1 MRIRPR
7 HGCHTRVQDPWRE
20 TGQVAIIPDEWR
32 HGRGQ
37 AFSSWLRGDRIYE
50 VSSSSPSTSL
60 STISSRAPGK
70 IILSG
75 EQFVVLGAPAVAMAV
90 NLYSK
95 IDVRPS
101 QSGRIE
107 VTADIPLHLVGDAD
121 KRSSSAENQELL
133 EPLRLAASATL
144 DHLGTEERSV
154 HVDANCQIPIGAGLG
169 SSASTTVATISAV
182 AKSRGTRLDRREIF
196 KLAFIPENY
205 LHGHPSGVDQA
216 TCTYGGIIQFRK
228 PSKIKSVNVKRPP
241 MILVC
246 DSGIHRST
254 KALVGSVVKRS
265 REQTEGFQTHLEEI
279 NTLSNAVVKALQSE
293 DDNEL
298 GSLMNRNHELLRQ
311 IGVSTPMLNRLV
323 AAARKG
329 GALGAKLT
337 GAGGGGCIIALCAD
351 KKARSR
357 IAREL
362 RTRGGTIYNVSL
374 DVRGVD

>member
-1 MRIRPR
+1 VR
-7 HGCHTRVQDPWRE
+7 
-20 TGQVAIIPDEWR
+20 
-32 HGRGQ
+32 
-37 AFSSWLRGDRIYE
+37 
-50 VSSSSPSTSL
+50 SSSPSTSL
-60 STISSRAPGK
+60 AIVSSRAPGK
-70 IILSG
+70 IIVSG

-101 QSGRIE
+101 QSGQIE
-107 VTADIPLHLVGDAD
+107 VTADIPLHLVSDAD
-121 KRSSSAENQELL
+121 KRSSSADNQELL

-144 DHLGTEERSV
+144 NHLATKDRGV
-154 HVDANCQIPIGAGLG
+154 LVDANCEIPIGAGLG

-182 AKSRGTRLDRREIF
+182 AKSTGTRLDRREIF
-196 KLAFIPENY
+196 KLAFIPENF

-228 PSKIKSVNVKRPP
+228 PSKINAIKVKRPP

-246 DSGIHRST
+246 DSGVHRST

-265 REQTEGFQTHLEEI
+265 RTQADKFQTHLEEI
-279 NTLSNAVVKALQSE
+279 TRLSNAVVKALRDE
-293 DDNEL
+293 DDIAL

-311 IGVSTPMLNRLV
+311 IGVSTPRLDGLV
-323 AAARKG
+323 AAARKT

-351 KKARSR
+351 NKARSS
-357 IAREL
+357 IARGL
-362 RTRGGTIYNVSL
+362 RREGGTIYNVSL
-374 DVRGVD
+374 DLQGVQ

>member
-1 MRIRPR
+1 VRS
-7 HGCHTRVQDPWRE
+7 
-20 TGQVAIIPDEWR
+20 
-32 HGRGQ
+32 
-37 AFSSWLRGDRIYE
+37 FLR
-50 VSSSSPSTSL
+50 STSPA
-60 STISSRAPGK
+60 TVSSRAPGK

-90 NLYSK
+90 NLYST

-121 KRSSSAENQELL
+121 KRSSAAKNQELL

-144 DHLGTEERSV
+144 DHLASNERNV
-154 HVDANCQIPIGAGLG
+154 HVDANCEIPIGAGLG

-182 AKSRGTRLDRREIF
+182 AKSTGTRLDRREIF
-196 KLAFIPENY
+196 KLAFMPENY

-228 PSKIKSVNVKRPP
+228 PSKIKAINIKRPP

-246 DSGIHRST
+246 DSGVHRST

-265 REQTEGFQTHLEEI
+265 RKQADMFQTHLEEI
-279 NTLSNAVVKALQSE
+279 TTLSNGVVKALRDE
-293 DDNEL
+293 DDNGL

-311 IGVSTPMLNRLV
+311 ICVSTPRLDRLV
-323 AAARKG
+323 AKARKA

-337 GAGGGGCIIALCAD
+337 GAGGGGCIIALCDD
-351 KKARSR
+351 KKIQSN

-362 RTRGGTIYNVSL
+362 RREGGTIYDVSL
-374 DVRGVD
+374 DKGGVL

>member
-1 MRIRPR
+1 VR
-7 HGCHTRVQDPWRE
+7 
-20 TGQVAIIPDEWR
+20 
-32 HGRGQ
+32 
-37 AFSSWLRGDRIYE
+37 
-50 VSSSSPSTSL
+50 SSSPTTSPA
-60 STISSRAPGK
+60 TVSSRAPGK

-90 NLYSK
+90 NLYSR
-95 IDVRPS
+95 IDVSPA

-107 VTADIPLHLVGDAD
+107 VTADIPLHLVSDAD
-121 KRSSSAENQELL
+121 KESSAAENQELL

-144 DHLGTEERSV
+144 DHLATKERSV
-154 HVDANCQIPIGAGLG
+154 HVDANCEIPIGAGLG

-182 AKSRGTRLDRREIF
+182 AKSRRARLDRREIF

-216 TCTYGGIIQFRK
+216 TCTYGGIVQFRK
-228 PSKIKSVNVKRPP
+228 PSKIKAIKVKRPP

-246 DSGIHRST
+246 DSGVHRST

-265 REQTEGFQTHLEEI
+265 HEQTDRFQTHLEEI
-279 NTLSNAVVKALQSE
+279 TALSSAVVKALRDE
-293 DDNEL
+293 DDEEL

-311 IGVSTPMLNRLV
+311 IGVSTPRLDRLV
-323 AAARKG
+323 AAARKA
-329 GALGAKLT
+329 GARGAKLT

-351 KKARSR
+351 KKARSN

-362 RTRGGTIYNVSL
+362 RKEGGTIYNVSL
-374 DVRGVD
+374 DLQGVS

>member
-1 MRIRPR
+1 
-7 HGCHTRVQDPWRE
+7 
-20 TGQVAIIPDEWR
+20 
-32 HGRGQ
+32 
-37 AFSSWLRGDRIYE
+37 
-50 VSSSSPSTSL
+50 
-60 STISSRAPGK
+60 
-70 IILSG
+70 
-75 EQFVVLGAPAVAMAV
+75 MAV

-107 VTADIPLHLVGDAD
+107 VTADIPLHLVGDTA
-121 KRSSSAENQELL
+121 KRSSVAENQELL
-133 EPLRLAASATL
+133 EPLRLATSATL

-265 REQTEGFQTHLEEI
+265 REQTVRFQTHLEEI

-293 DDNEL
+293 DDDEL

-311 IGVSTPMLNRLV
+311 IGVSTPTLERLV
-323 AAARKG
+323 VAARKA

-337 GAGGGGCIIALCAD
+337 GAGGGGCIMALCDD
-351 KKARSR
+351 KKARSN

-362 RTRGGTIYNVSL
+362 RKVGGTIYNVSL
-374 DVRGVD
+374 DVRGVN

>member
-1 MRIRPR
+1 
-7 HGCHTRVQDPWRE
+7 
-20 TGQVAIIPDEWR
+20 
-32 HGRGQ
+32 
-37 AFSSWLRGDRIYE
+37 LRAT
-50 VSSSSPSTSL
+50 V
-60 STISSRAPGK
+60 SSRAPGK

-107 VTADIPLHLVGDAD
+107 VTADIPLRLVGDAD
-121 KRSSSAENQELL
+121 KGSSAGENQELL

-144 DHLGTEERSV
+144 DHLASKERSI
-154 HVDANCQIPIGAGLG
+154 HVDANCEIPIGAGLG

-182 AKSRGTRLDRREIF
+182 AKSSGTRLDRREIF

-228 PSKIKSVNVKRPP
+228 PSRIKAIKVKRPP

-246 DSGIHRST
+246 DSGVHRST
-254 KALVGSVVKRS
+254 KALVGSVVKQS
-265 REQTEGFQTHLEEI
+265 QKQTDRFQTHLEEVT
-279 NTLSNAVVKALQSE
+279 TLSNGVVKALKDE
-293 DDNEL
+293 DDDGL
-298 GSLMNRNHELLRQ
+298 GLLMNRNHELLRQ
-311 IGVSTPMLNRLV
+311 IGVSTPSLDMLV
-323 AAARKG
+323 AKARKA

-351 KKARSR
+351 RRIQSN

-362 RTRGGTIYNVSL
+362 RRQGGTIYNVSL
-374 DVRGVD
+374 DNHGVY